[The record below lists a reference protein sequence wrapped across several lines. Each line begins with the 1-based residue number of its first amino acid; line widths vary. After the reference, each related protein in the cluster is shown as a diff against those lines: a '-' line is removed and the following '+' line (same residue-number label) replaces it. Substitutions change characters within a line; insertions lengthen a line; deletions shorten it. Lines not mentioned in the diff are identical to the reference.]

1 MSFQGKLSGCDIKSY
16 LFEKSR
22 ITQQQ
27 EVERSYHI
35 FYQMLQPAVPDLKVR
50 ILENQFLD
58 IRPRKNAFS
67 RTLSTTTPMSVKEGP
82 RCPHLSY
89 VLMSS

>member
-1 MSFQGKLSGCDIKSY
+1 MQGKLSGCDIKSY

-35 FYQMLQPAVPDLKVR
+35 FYQMLQPAVPDLKVVSNLQHL
-50 ILENQFLD
+50 IKSLFQDKCL
-58 IRPRKNAFS
+58 
-67 RTLSTTTPMSVKEGP
+67 LSDAIYDY
-82 RCPHLSY
+82 SY
-89 VLMSS
+89 VCQGRTKVVNLNSL